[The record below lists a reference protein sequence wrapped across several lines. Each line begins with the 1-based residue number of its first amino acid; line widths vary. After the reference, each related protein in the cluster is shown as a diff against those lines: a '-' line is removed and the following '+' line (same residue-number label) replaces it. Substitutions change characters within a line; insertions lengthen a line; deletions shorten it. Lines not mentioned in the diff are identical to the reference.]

1 MLLRRTAAPEHA
13 VVEAS
18 LGGRRLEEDDM
29 THPLLII
36 ALFGAVVVFS
46 WLAFLAYGYPALD
59 ALFEVVSATGTVG
72 LSTGITSSG
81 LPAVL
86 KLVLCLDMLA
96 GRLEIVALLV
106 TLYPVTWFGRKRE
119 A

>member
-1 MLLRRTAAPEHA
+1 
-13 VVEAS
+13 VETR
-18 LGGRRLEEDDM
+18 LGGRRLEEEDM
-29 THPLLII
+29 TQVLLII
-36 ALFGAVVVFS
+36 VLFGAVVVLS
-46 WLAFLAYGYPALD
+46 WLAFLAHGYPALD

-81 LPAVL
+81 LPAFL

-106 TLYPVTWFGRKRE
+106 TLYPVTWTGRKRE

>member
-1 MLLRRTAAPEHA
+1 MRRTAATEHA
-13 VVEAS
+13 VVETR
-18 LGGRRLEEDDM
+18 LGGRRLEDEDII
-29 THPLLII
+29 HVLII
-36 ALFGAVVVFS
+36 IIFFAIVVVLS
-46 WLAFLAYGYPALD
+46 WLVFLACGYPALD

-81 LPAVL
+81 LPAFL

-106 TLYPVTWFGRKRE
+106 TLYPVTWMGRKRE
-119 A
+119 T